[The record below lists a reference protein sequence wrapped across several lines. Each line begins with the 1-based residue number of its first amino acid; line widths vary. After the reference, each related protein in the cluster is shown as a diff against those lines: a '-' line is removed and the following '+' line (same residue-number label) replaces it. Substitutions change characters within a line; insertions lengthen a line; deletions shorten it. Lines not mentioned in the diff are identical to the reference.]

1 MKIIYPGS
9 FNPWHAGHQ
18 YVHDFACRM
27 AGQENVYVGI
37 AKNPGKTTVDPE
49 WVQWTMAPANLN
61 VSVLDGATVDVCA
74 KLGIRYMIR
83 GIRPSYDL
91 PQEANLDFW
100 NKKLSG
106 GKIETFFVLTPGEMD
121 HLSSSAI
128 RMAID
133 LGHDEAIAGFVD
145 PHILARWKR
154 KTIPNKFIYFGKS
167 CIGKTTFFQRS
178 GINAVECDKTV
189 WKYFTENEKYSFKD
203 YMKCAMVGR
212 DRQQFELLI
221 ENIAGRIDW
230 KDFLNPDYNYDAPAL
245 GVYFKH
251 IDPNILANFKL
262 VRMYLNPVDELV
274 RLSYAQKKGLDKVLP
289 HLDWAYQDS
298 PFYDEEVM
306 L

>member
-27 AGQENVYVGI
+27 AGRENVYVGI
-37 AKNPGKTTVDPE
+37 AKNPGKTAVDPE

-61 VSVLDGATVDVCA
+61 VSAFAGATIDVCL
-74 KLGIRYMIR
+74 KLGIKYMIR
-83 GIRPSYDL
+83 GVRPSYDL

-121 HLSSSAI
+121 HLSSSSI

-145 PHILARWKR
+145 PHILARWKHKEVPR
-154 KTIPNKFIYFGKS
+154 KCIYFGKS
-167 CIGKTTFFQRS
+167 CIGKTAFFNRS
-178 GINAVECDKTV
+178 GIDAIECDKTV
-189 WKYFTENEKYSFKD
+189 WKYFTENEKQFIKD
-203 YMKCAMVGR
+203 RIKYALRVH
-212 DRQQFELLI
+212 DRQQFEFLV
-221 ENIAGRIDW
+221 ESIAKRIDW
-230 KDFLNPDYNYDAPAL
+230 GDFLKSGYDYDAPAL

-251 IDPNILANFKL
+251 IDPNIIANFNL
-262 VRMYLNPVDELV
+262 VHMYISPVDEPV
-274 RLSYAQKKGLDKVLP
+274 RASYAKKKGLGEVLP
-289 HLDWAYQDS
+289 HLDWAYQNP
-298 PFYDEEVM
+298 PFYDKEIM